1 MNLGP
6 LKLWNCYDF
15 TSKFSSHSV
24 DESLRARYRGT
35 SPSLGTPKPG
45 RSMSRLGTVGSAGS
59 RSPSMRES
67 SNPPCSSV
75 VYFAIAVELS
85 VALLLAIKVLAP
97 APLLSISYMAERV
110 VGHGSFGV
118 VFQAKCLE
126 IGETVAIKK

>member
-1 MNLGP
+1 MNLGS

-24 DESLRARYRGT
+24 DESLRAGYRGT

-45 RSMSRLGTVGSAGS
+45 RSMSRLGTVGSVGS
-59 RSPSMRES
+59 SG
-67 SNPPCSSV
+67 SV

-97 APLLSISYMAERV
+97 TPLLIISYMAERV

-126 IGETVAIKK
+126 TGETVAIKKVLQDNLWHIK